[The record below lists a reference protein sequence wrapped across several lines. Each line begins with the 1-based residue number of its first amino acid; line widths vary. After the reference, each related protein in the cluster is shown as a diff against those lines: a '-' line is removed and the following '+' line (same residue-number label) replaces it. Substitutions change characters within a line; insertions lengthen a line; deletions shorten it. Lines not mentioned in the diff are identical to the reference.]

1 MATFNYKGKDK
12 SGQRVEG
19 SVEANDR
26 LTALRQVEKLGVIPL
41 SITASTAPATPKS
54 KTAPGKSPSGK
65 GAPAKGVADKFG
77 LNFNRV
83 PKMKTREVLTFSTEL
98 SDLLASGMN
107 LGQALTTLSNRK
119 TGAASDDIIRDIRD
133 QIIQGTPLSDSMAKH
148 PKSFPSLYV
157 SMVKVGEAS
166 GALAE
171 VMTSLVEHYER
182 VQDLKE
188 KVVMALVYPAIV
200 LFMGFGTM
208 IFSMVFVIPK
218 FSAMFADMGG
228 TLPLPTR
235 MLIGMSKFM
244 LTYGWMLLIAG
255 IGGGIALNRAC
266 ATPTG
271 KLRWHRM
278 QLKTPFIK
286 GIVASSTYA
295 NFARTLATLLNN
307 GVPALQALSIVEQTI
322 GNVVIAAEIRNAKER
337 VTDGTTIS
345 GPLAAGKVL
354 PPLMT
359 DMLAI
364 GEQTGDMPGA
374 LKHIAHRYE
383 NELNRNVKLFTTALE
398 PILIVVVA
406 LLVGFIALSIVMA
419 VFNITSGLGV

>member
-1 MATFNYKGKDK
+1 MIFNYIAKDK
-12 SGQRVEG
+12 AGQRVEG

-26 LTALRQVEKLGVIPL
+26 LTALRQVEKKGYTPV
-41 SITASTAPATPKS
+41 SIAAGTAPAKPKATP
-54 KTAPGKSPSGK
+54 A
-65 GAPAKGVADKFG
+65 GAPPVKSGFS
-77 LNFNRV
+77 FNKTPR
-83 PKMKTREVLTFSTEL
+83 MKPREILIFSTEL

-107 LGQALTTLSNRK
+107 LGQALSTLANRK
-119 TGAASDDIIRDIRD
+119 TGAASDDIIRDLRD
-133 QIIQGTPLSDSMAKH
+133 QIIQGTTLSDSMAKH
-148 PKSFPSLYV
+148 PRSFPSLYV

-171 VMTSLVEHYER
+171 IMLRLVEHYER

-200 LFMGFGTM
+200 LVMGFVTM
-208 IFSMVFVIPK
+208 VFSMVFVIPK
-218 FSAMFADMGG
+218 FSAIFLEMGS

-235 MLIGMSKFM
+235 MLIGLSQGM
-244 LTYGWMLLIAG
+244 LKYGWLAVGLFFL
-255 IGGGIALNRAC
+255 GGFLLNRYLN
-266 ATPTG
+266 TPEG
-271 KLRWHRM
+271 KHKWHRI
-278 QLKTPFIK
+278 QLKAPFIK

-295 NFARTLATLLNN
+295 NFARTLSTLLSN
-307 GVPALQALSIVEQTI
+307 GVPALHARTIVEKTVD
-322 GNVVIAAEIRNAKER
+322 NVVIAAEIRNARDR

-345 GPLAAGKVL
+345 GPLAAGKVF

-364 GEQTGDMPGA
+364 GEQTGDMASA

-406 LLVGFIALSIVMA
+406 LLVGFIAVSIVMA

>member
-1 MATFNYKGKDK
+1 MPNFNYKAKDK
-12 SGQRVEG
+12 AGKRVDG
-19 SVEANDR
+19 TIEANDR
-26 LTALRQVEKLGVIPL
+26 LTALRQVEKLGLIPVFITTGSAAAAPVAGSRSKPAPKL
-41 SITASTAPATPKS
+41 SFSFN
-54 KTAPGKSPSGK
+54 KT
-65 GAPAKGVADKFG
+65 
-77 LNFNRV
+77 
-83 PKMKTREVLTFSTEL
+83 PKMKTRDVLTFSTEL

-107 LGQALTTLSNRK
+107 LGQALTTLANRK
-119 TGAASDDIIRDIRD
+119 TGNDSDIIIRDIRD

-166 GALAE
+166 GALSE
-171 VMTSLVEHYER
+171 VMTRLVEHYER
-182 VQDLKE
+182 LQDLKE

-200 LFMGFGTM
+200 LFMGFATM

-218 FSAMFADMGG
+218 FSSIFLELGS

-235 MLIGMSKFM
+235 MLIGMSEWLLK
-244 LTYGWMLLIAG
+244 YGWLALAG
-255 IGGGIALNRAC
+255 LVGCGILLNRALQ
-266 ATPTG
+266 TPTG
-271 KLRWHRM
+271 KQRWHRM

-307 GVPALQALSIVEQTI
+307 GVPALQALTIVENTI

-345 GPLAAGKVL
+345 GPLAAGKVF

-364 GEQTGDMPGA
+364 GEQTGDMAGA

-406 LLVGFIALSIVMA
+406 LLVGFIAVSIVMA
-419 VFNITSGLGV
+419 VFNVTNGLGV

>member
-1 MATFNYKGKDK
+1 MPSFNYKAKNK
-12 SGQRVEG
+12 AGQRVEG

-26 LTALRQVEKLGVIPL
+26 LAALRQVEKMGLTPV
-41 SITASTAPATPKS
+41 SITAGT
-54 KTAPGKSPSGK
+54 
-65 GAPAKGVADKFG
+65 GAPAASPSKAKAKSAPSSGK
-77 LNFNRV
+77 LNFSFNRA
-83 PKMKTREVLTFSTEL
+83 PKMKTRDVLTFSTEL

-107 LGQALTTLSNRK
+107 LGQALTTLANRK
-119 TGAASDDIIRDIRD
+119 TGTASDDIIRDIRD

-166 GALAE
+166 GALSE
-171 VMTSLVEHYER
+171 VMLRLVEHYER
-182 VQDLKE
+182 LQDLKE
-188 KVVMALVYPAIV
+188 KVVTALVYPAIV
-200 LFMGFGTM
+200 LVMGFGTM

-218 FSAMFADMGG
+218 FSSIFQELGS

-235 MLIGMSKFM
+235 MLIAMSDWLLKF
-244 LTYGWMLLIAG
+244 GWLALAG
-255 IGGGIALNRAC
+255 CVVGGVFLNRAMQ
-266 ATPTG
+266 TPVG
-271 KLRWHRM
+271 KQRWHRM

-295 NFARTLATLLNN
+295 NFARTLSTLLSN
-307 GVPALQALSIVEQTI
+307 GVPALQALTIVEQTI
-322 GNVVIAAEIRNAKER
+322 DNVVIAAEIRNARDR

-345 GPLAAGKVL
+345 GPLAAGKVF

-364 GEQTGDMPGA
+364 GEQTGDMASA

-383 NELNRNVKLFTTALE
+383 SELNRNVKLFTTALE
-398 PILIVVVA
+398 PLLIVVVA
-406 LLVGFIALSIVMA
+406 VLVGFIAISIVMA
-419 VFNITSGLGV
+419 VFSVTDGLGV

>member
-1 MATFNYKGKDK
+1 MANFKYSAKDREGK
-12 SGQRVEG
+12 RVEG
-19 SVEANDR
+19 TIEANDR
-26 LTALRQVEKLGVIPL
+26 LAALRQVEKLGLIPV
-41 SITASTAPATPKS
+41 SITAGTATAPS
-54 KTAPGKSPSGK
+54 APRTRK
-65 GAPAKGVADKFG
+65 PAKFSLSFSSKP
-77 LNFNRV
+77 R
-83 PKMKTREVLTFSTEL
+83 MKTREVLIFSTEL

-107 LGQALTTLSNRK
+107 LGQALTTLANRK
-119 TGAASDDIIRDIRD
+119 TGSASDDIIRDIRD

-148 PKSFPSLYV
+148 PESFPALYV

-171 VMTSLVEHYER
+171 VMTRLVEHYER
-182 VQDLKE
+182 LQDLKE

-200 LFMGFGTM
+200 LFMGFATM
-208 IFSMVFVIPK
+208 IFCMVFVIPK
-218 FSAMFADMGG
+218 FSSIFQELGS

-235 MLIGMSKFM
+235 MLIGMSEGM
-244 LTYGWMLLIAG
+244 LKYGWVALGALVAG
-255 IGGGIALNRAC
+255 GFFLKQALR
-266 ATPTG
+266 TPEG
-271 KLRWHRM
+271 KQRWHRM

-307 GVPALQALSIVEQTI
+307 GVPALQALTIVEQTI

-345 GPLAAGKVL
+345 GPLAAGKVF

-364 GEQTGDMPGA
+364 GEQTGDMAGA

-398 PILIVVVA
+398 PILIVAVA
-406 LLVGFIALSIVMA
+406 LLVGFIAVSIVMA
-419 VFNITSGLGV
+419 VFNVTNGLGV

>member
-1 MATFNYKGKDK
+1 MATFNYKAKDK
-12 SGQRVEG
+12 AGQRVEG
-19 SVEANDR
+19 SVEANTR
-26 LTALRQVEKLGVIPL
+26 LLALRQIEKLGLVPVSL
-41 SITASTAPATPKS
+41 TAGSEATSPAPEKKN
-54 KTAPGKSPSGK
+54 KT
-65 GAPAKGVADKFG
+65 PAKLGKFS
-77 LNFNRV
+77 LFFNRP
-83 PKMKTREVLTFSTEL
+83 PKMKTRDVLIFSTEL

-107 LGQALTTLSNRK
+107 LGQALTTLANRK
-119 TGAASDDIIRDIRD
+119 TGTASDDIIRDIRD

-148 PKSFPSLYV
+148 PTSFPSLYV

-166 GALAE
+166 GALSE
-171 VMTSLVEHYER
+171 VMTRLVEHYER
-182 VQDLKE
+182 LQDLKE

-200 LFMGFGTM
+200 LFMGFATM

-218 FSAMFADMGG
+218 FSSIFLELGS

-235 MLIGMSKFM
+235 MLIGMSDWLLKF
-244 LTYGWMLLIAG
+244 GWLAMAGLIV
-255 IGGGIALNRAC
+255 GGIFLNRALQ
-266 ATPTG
+266 TPTG
-271 KLRWHRM
+271 KQRWHRM

-295 NFARTLATLLNN
+295 NFARTLSTLLNN
-307 GVPALQALSIVEQTI
+307 GVPALQALTIVEQTI
-322 GNVVIAAEIRNAKER
+322 GNVVIAAEIRNARDR

-345 GPLAAGKVL
+345 GPLAAGKVF

-364 GEQTGDMPGA
+364 GEQTGDMASA

-406 LLVGFIALSIVMA
+406 LLVGFIAVSIVMA
-419 VFNITSGLGV
+419 VFNVTNGLGV

>member
-1 MATFNYKGKDK
+1 MTFNYIAKDK
-12 SGQRVEG
+12 AGQRVEG
-19 SVEANDR
+19 TVEAPDR
-26 LTALRQVEKLGVIPL
+26 LSAMRQVEKLGHIPL
-41 SITASTAPATPKS
+41 SLSAAAAVPAKDKAKDKAKTKDKARNTAPATKLS
-54 KTAPGKSPSGK
+54 LS
-65 GAPAKGVADKFG
+65 
-77 LNFNRV
+77 FNSA
-83 PKMKTREVLTFSTEL
+83 PKMKSRDVLLFSTEL

-119 TGAASDDIIRDIRD
+119 TGTAADDIIRDLRD
-133 QIIQGTPLSDSMAKH
+133 QIIQGTNLSDAMANH

-166 GALAE
+166 GALSE
-171 VMTSLVEHYER
+171 VMTRLVEHYER

-200 LFMGFGTM
+200 LFMGFATM
-208 IFSMVFVIPK
+208 IFSMVFVIPR
-218 FSAMFADMGG
+218 FSSIFQELGS

-235 MLIGMSKFM
+235 MLIGISNGLLK
-244 LTYGWMLLIAG
+244 YGWLMLGLVAG
-255 IGGGIALNRAC
+255 GSFALNRALQ
-266 ATPTG
+266 TPVG
-271 KLRWHRM
+271 KQRWHRM

-286 GIVASSTYA
+286 GIVAASTYA
-295 NFARTLATLLNN
+295 NFARTLSTLLSN
-307 GVPALQALSIVEQTI
+307 GVPALQALGIVEKTV
-322 GNVVIAAEIRNAKER
+322 GNVVIAAEIRNARDR

-345 GPLAAGKVL
+345 GPLAAGKVF
-354 PPLMT
+354 PALMI

-364 GEQTGDMPGA
+364 GEQTGDMIGA

-406 LLVGFIALSIVMA
+406 LLVGFIAVSIVMA
-419 VFNITSGLGV
+419 VFNVTNGLGV

>member
-1 MATFNYKGKDK
+1 MIFNYTAKEK

-19 SVEANDR
+19 TIEANDR
-26 LTALRQVEKLGVIPL
+26 LTALRQVEKRGLIPV
-41 SITASTAPATPKS
+41 SIAAGTAAPKPRESKGPAPAGTK
-54 KTAPGKSPSGK
+54 AGFHIDKSP
-65 GAPAKGVADKFG
+65 
-77 LNFNRV
+77 R
-83 PKMKTREVLTFSTEL
+83 MKSREVLTFSTEL

-107 LGQALTTLSNRK
+107 LGQALSTLANRK
-119 TGAASDDIIRDIRD
+119 TGSSADEIIRDLRD
-133 QIIQGTPLSDSMAKH
+133 QIIQGTTLSDSMAKH

-171 VMTSLVEHYER
+171 IMLRLVEHYER
-182 VQDLKE
+182 MQDMKE
-188 KVVMALVYPAIV
+188 KVIMALVYPVIV
-200 LFMGFGTM
+200 LVMGIGTM

-218 FSAMFADMGG
+218 FSAIFLEMGS

-235 MLIGMSKFM
+235 ILISMSNGMLK
-244 LTYGWMLLIAG
+244 YGWLI
-255 IGGGIALNRAC
+255 IGLIVLGTFLLNRYLQ
-266 ATPTG
+266 TTEG
-271 KLRWHRM
+271 KQRWHRL
-278 QLKTPFIK
+278 QLKAPFIK

-295 NFARTLATLLNN
+295 NFARTLSTLLTN
-307 GVPALQALSIVEQTI
+307 GVPALQALMIVEKTVN
-322 GNVVIAAEIRNAKER
+322 NVIIAAEVRNARDR

-345 GPLAAGKVL
+345 GPLAAGKVF

-364 GEQTGDMPGA
+364 GEQTGDMPSA

-406 LLVGFIALSIVMA
+406 LLVGFIAVSIVMA

>member
-1 MATFNYKGKDK
+1 MPNFSYKSKDK
-12 SGQRVEG
+12 AGQRVDG
-19 SVEANDR
+19 TIEANDR
-26 LTALRQVEKLGVIPL
+26 MTALRQVEKMGMIPM
-41 SITASTAPATPKS
+41 SITSGPGTTTAPPAKS
-54 KTAPGKSPSGK
+54 RSPAAKPGKPGF
-65 GAPAKGVADKFG
+65 PF
-77 LNFNRV
+77 LNRT
-83 PKMKTREVLTFSTEL
+83 PKMKTRDVLTFSTEL

-107 LGQALTTLSNRK
+107 LGQALTTLANRK
-119 TGAASDDIIRDIRD
+119 TGTASDDIIRDIRD

-171 VMTSLVEHYER
+171 VMTRLVEHYER
-182 VQDLKE
+182 LQDLKG

-200 LFMGFGTM
+200 LFMGFATM

-218 FSAMFADMGG
+218 FSSIFQELGS

-235 MLIGMSKFM
+235 MLIGLSNM
-244 LTYGWMLLIAG
+244 LLKYGWLALAG
-255 IGGGIALNRAC
+255 LVAGGIFLNRALQ
-266 ATPTG
+266 TPAG
-271 KLRWHRM
+271 KLRWHRT
-278 QLKTPFIK
+278 QLKTPLIR
-286 GIVASSTYA
+286 GIVAASTYA
-295 NFARTLATLLNN
+295 NFARTLGTLLNN
-307 GVPALQALSIVEQTI
+307 GVPALQALTIVENTI
-322 GNVVIAAEIRNAKER
+322 GNVVIAAEIRNARDR

-345 GPLAAGKVL
+345 GPLAAGKVF

-364 GEQTGDMPGA
+364 GEQTGDMAGA

-406 LLVGFIALSIVMA
+406 LLVGFIAVSIVMA
-419 VFNITSGLGV
+419 VFNVTNGLGV

>member
-1 MATFNYKGKDK
+1 MIFNYIAKDK
-12 SGQRVEG
+12 AGQRVEG
-19 SVEANDR
+19 SLEANDR
-26 LTALRQVEKLGVIPL
+26 LTALRQVEKKGYTPV
-41 SITASTAPATPKS
+41 SIAAETASSKPKAAKSTA
-54 KTAPGKSPSGK
+54 APS
-65 GAPAKGVADKFG
+65 KFG
-77 LNFNRV
+77 FNFNKTPR
-83 PKMKTREVLTFSTEL
+83 MKPREILVFSTEL

-107 LGQALTTLSNRK
+107 LGQALSTLANRK
-119 TGAASDDIIRDIRD
+119 TGSASDDIIRDLRD
-133 QIIQGTPLSDSMAKH
+133 QIIQGTTLSDSMAKH

-171 VMTSLVEHYER
+171 IMLRLVEHYER

-200 LFMGFGTM
+200 LVMGFATM
-208 IFSMVFVIPK
+208 VFSMVFVIPK
-218 FSAMFADMGG
+218 FSAIFLEMGS

-235 MLIGMSKFM
+235 MLIGLSQGM
-244 LTYGWMLLIAG
+244 LKYGWLAVGLAAL
-255 IGGGIALNRAC
+255 GGFLLNRYLN
-266 ATPTG
+266 TTEG
-271 KLRWHRM
+271 KHKWHRI
-278 QLKTPFIK
+278 QLKAPFIK
-286 GIVASSTYA
+286 GIVAASTYA
-295 NFARTLATLLNN
+295 NFARTLSTLLSN
-307 GVPALQALSIVEQTI
+307 GVPALQALTIVEKTVD
-322 GNVVIAAEIRNAKER
+322 NVVIAAEIRNARDR

-345 GPLAAGKVL
+345 GPLAAGKVF

-364 GEQTGDMPGA
+364 GEQTGDMASA

-406 LLVGFIALSIVMA
+406 LLVGFIAVSIVMA

>member
-1 MATFNYKGKDK
+1 MANFKYSAKDK
-12 SGQRVEG
+12 AGKRVEG
-19 SVEANDR
+19 TIEANDR
-26 LTALRQVEKLGVIPL
+26 LTALRQVEKLGLIPV
-41 SITASTAPATPKS
+41 SITAGSAAAAPVAGSRSKPAPKFS
-54 KTAPGKSPSGK
+54 
-65 GAPAKGVADKFG
+65 F
-77 LNFNRV
+77 NFNKT
-83 PKMKTREVLTFSTEL
+83 PKMKTRDVLTFSTEL

-107 LGQALTTLSNRK
+107 LGQALTTLANRK
-119 TGAASDDIIRDIRD
+119 TGNDSDIIIRDIRD

-166 GALAE
+166 GALSE
-171 VMTSLVEHYER
+171 VMTRLVEHYER
-182 VQDLKE
+182 LQDLKE

-200 LFMGFGTM
+200 LFMGFATM

-218 FSAMFADMGG
+218 FSSIFLELGS

-235 MLIGMSKFM
+235 MLIGMSEWLLK
-244 LTYGWMLLIAG
+244 YGWLALVG
-255 IGGGIALNRAC
+255 LIGGGILLSRALQ
-266 ATPTG
+266 TPTG
-271 KLRWHRM
+271 KQRWHRM

-307 GVPALQALSIVEQTI
+307 GVPALQALTIVENTI

-345 GPLAAGKVL
+345 GPLAAGKVF

-364 GEQTGDMPGA
+364 GEQTGDMAGA

-406 LLVGFIALSIVMA
+406 LLVGFIAVSIVMA
-419 VFNITSGLGV
+419 VFNVTNGLGV

>member
-1 MATFNYKGKDK
+1 MANFKYSAKDK
-12 SGQRVEG
+12 AGKRVEG
-19 SVEANDR
+19 TIEANDR
-26 LTALRQVEKLGVIPL
+26 LTALRQVEKLGLIPVFITTGSAAAAPVAGSRSKPAPKL
-41 SITASTAPATPKS
+41 SFSFN
-54 KTAPGKSPSGK
+54 KT
-65 GAPAKGVADKFG
+65 
-77 LNFNRV
+77 
-83 PKMKTREVLTFSTEL
+83 PKMKTRDVLTFSTEL

-107 LGQALTTLSNRK
+107 LGQALTTLANRK
-119 TGAASDDIIRDIRD
+119 TGNDSDIIIRDIRD

-166 GALAE
+166 GALSE
-171 VMTSLVEHYER
+171 VMTRLVEHYER
-182 VQDLKE
+182 LQDLKE

-200 LFMGFGTM
+200 LFMGFATM

-218 FSAMFADMGG
+218 FSSIFLELGS

-235 MLIGMSKFM
+235 MLIGMSEWLLK
-244 LTYGWMLLIAG
+244 YGWLALAG
-255 IGGGIALNRAC
+255 LVGCGILLNRALQ
-266 ATPTG
+266 TPTG
-271 KLRWHRM
+271 KQRWHRM

-307 GVPALQALSIVEQTI
+307 GVPALQALTIVENTI

-345 GPLAAGKVL
+345 GPLAAGKVF

-364 GEQTGDMPGA
+364 GEQTGDMAGA

-406 LLVGFIALSIVMA
+406 LLVGFIAVSIVMA
-419 VFNITSGLGV
+419 VFNVTNGLGV

>member
-1 MATFNYKGKDK
+1 MATFNYKAKDK
-12 SGQRVEG
+12 AGQRVEG
-19 SVEANDR
+19 SVEANNR
-26 LTALRQVEKLGVIPL
+26 LLALRQIEKLGLVPVSL
-41 SITASTAPATPKS
+41 TAGAGTTSPAPEKKS
-54 KTAPGKSPSGK
+54 KT
-65 GAPAKGVADKFG
+65 PAKLGKFS
-77 LNFNRV
+77 LAFNRP
-83 PKMKTREVLTFSTEL
+83 PKMKTRDVLIFSTEL

-107 LGQALTTLSNRK
+107 LGQALTTLANRK
-119 TGAASDDIIRDIRD
+119 TGTASDDIIRDIRD

-148 PKSFPSLYV
+148 PKSFPTLYV

-166 GALAE
+166 GALSE
-171 VMTSLVEHYER
+171 VMTRLVEHYER
-182 VQDLKE
+182 LQDLKE

-200 LFMGFGTM
+200 LFMGFATM

-218 FSAMFADMGG
+218 FSSIFQELGS

-235 MLIGMSKFM
+235 MLIGMSDWLLKF
-244 LTYGWMLLIAG
+244 GWLAMAGLIV
-255 IGGGIALNRAC
+255 GGIFLNRALQ
-266 ATPTG
+266 TPTG
-271 KLRWHRM
+271 KQRWHRM

-295 NFARTLATLLNN
+295 NFARTLSTLLNN
-307 GVPALQALSIVEQTI
+307 GVPALQALTIVEQTI
-322 GNVVIAAEIRNAKER
+322 GNVVIAAEIRNARDR

-345 GPLAAGKVL
+345 GPLAAGKVF

-364 GEQTGDMPGA
+364 GEQTGDMASA

-406 LLVGFIALSIVMA
+406 LLVGFIAVSIVMA
-419 VFNITSGLGV
+419 VFNVTNGLGV

>member
-1 MATFNYKGKDK
+1 MIFNYTAKDK
-12 SGQRVEG
+12 AGLRVEG
-19 SVEANDR
+19 AIEANDR
-26 LTALRQVEKLGVIPL
+26 LTALRQVERKGLIPV
-41 SITASTAPATPKS
+41 SIAAGSVAARPRESKGPATP
-54 KTAPGKSPSGK
+54 GM
-65 GAPAKGVADKFG
+65 GVG
-77 LNFNRV
+77 LNRNKGPR
-83 PKMKTREVLTFSTEL
+83 MKPREVLTFSTEL

-107 LGQALTTLSNRK
+107 LGQALSTLANRK
-119 TGAASDDIIRDIRD
+119 TGSAADGIIRDLRD
-133 QIIQGTPLSDSMAKH
+133 QIIQGTTLSDSMAKH
-148 PKSFPSLYV
+148 PGSFPSLYV

-171 VMTSLVEHYER
+171 IMLRLVEHYER
-182 VQDLKE
+182 MQDMRE
-188 KVVMALVYPAIV
+188 KVIMALVYPMIV
-200 LFMGFGTM
+200 LVMGIGTM

-218 FSAMFADMGG
+218 FSAIFLEMGS

-235 MLIGMSKFM
+235 ILISMSNGMLK
-244 LTYGWMLLIAG
+244 YGWLIIGLIAVG
-255 IGGGIALNRAC
+255 MVLLKRYLQTAGGRQ
-266 ATPTG
+266 
-271 KLRWHRM
+271 RWHRL
-278 QLKTPFIK
+278 QLKAPFIK

-295 NFARTLATLLNN
+295 NFARTLSTLLTN
-307 GVPALQALSIVEQTI
+307 GVPALQALTIVEKTVD
-322 GNVVIAAEIRNAKER
+322 NVVIAAEIRNARDR

-345 GPLAAGKVL
+345 GPLAAGRVF

-406 LLVGFIALSIVMA
+406 LLVGFIAVSIVMA

>member
-1 MATFNYKGKDK
+1 MATFNYKAKDK
-12 SGQRVEG
+12 TGQRVEG
-19 SVEANDR
+19 SVEANNR
-26 LTALRQVEKLGVIPL
+26 LLALRQVEKLGLIPV
-41 SITASTAPATPKS
+41 SITAGAGATP
-54 KTAPGKSPSGK
+54 A
-65 GAPAKGVADKFG
+65 APAKKPAPAKSGKFS
-77 LNFNRV
+77 FRV
-83 PKMKTREVLTFSTEL
+83 NSAPKMKTRDVLTFSTEL

-119 TGAASDDIIRDIRD
+119 TGTAADDIIRDIRD
-133 QIIQGTPLSDSMAKH
+133 QIIQGTPLTDSMAKH

-166 GALAE
+166 GALSE
-171 VMTSLVEHYER
+171 VMLRLVEHFER

-188 KVVMALVYPAIV
+188 KVVTALVYPAIV
-200 LFMGFGTM
+200 LIMGFATM

-218 FSAMFADMGG
+218 FSSIFQELGS

-235 MLIGMSKFM
+235 MLIAMSDWLLK
-244 LTYGWMLLIAG
+244 YGWLGLGGLALG
-255 IGGGIALNRAC
+255 IFFLRRALQ
-266 ATPTG
+266 TPTG

-278 QLKTPFIK
+278 QLKTPFLK

-295 NFARTLATLLNN
+295 NFARTLSTLLNN
-307 GVPALQALSIVEQTI
+307 GVPALQALTIVEQTI
-322 GNVVIAAEIRNAKER
+322 GNVIIAAEIRNARDR

-345 GPLAAGKVL
+345 GPLAAGKVF

-364 GEQTGDMPGA
+364 GEQTGDMASA

-383 NELNRNVKLFTTALE
+383 SELNRNVKLFTTALE
-398 PILIVVVA
+398 PLLIVVVA
-406 LLVGFIALSIVMA
+406 VMVGFIAISIVMA
-419 VFNITSGLGV
+419 VFSVTDGLGV

>member
-1 MATFNYKGKDK
+1 MPNFSYKAKDK
-12 SGQRVEG
+12 AGQRIDG
-19 SVEANDR
+19 SVDANDR
-26 LTALRQVEKLGVIPL
+26 MTALRQVEKMGLIPV
-41 SITASTAPATPKS
+41 SITAATAPATTGGEKPR
-54 KTAPGKSPSGK
+54 PS
-65 GAPAKGVADKFG
+65 PAKGGKSALSF
-77 LNFNRV
+77 LNRT
-83 PKMKTREVLTFSTEL
+83 PKMKTRDVLTFSTEL

-107 LGQALTTLSNRK
+107 LGQALTTLANRK

-148 PKSFPSLYV
+148 PKSFPTLYV

-171 VMTSLVEHYER
+171 VMTRLVEHYER
-182 VQDLKE
+182 LQDLKE

-200 LFMGFGTM
+200 LFMGFATM

-218 FSAMFADMGG
+218 FSSIFQELGS

-235 MLIGMSKFM
+235 MLIGLSNM
-244 LTYGWMLLIAG
+244 LLKYGWLALAG
-255 IGGGIALNRAC
+255 LVAGGIFLNRALQ
-266 ATPTG
+266 TPTG

-278 QLKTPFIK
+278 QLKTPFIR
-286 GIVASSTYA
+286 GIVAASTYA
-295 NFARTLATLLNN
+295 NFARTLGTLLNN
-307 GVPALQALSIVEQTI
+307 GVPALQALTIVENTI
-322 GNVVIAAEIRNAKER
+322 GNVVIAAEIRNARDR

-345 GPLAAGKVL
+345 GPLAAGKVF

-364 GEQTGDMPGA
+364 GEQTGDMTGA

-406 LLVGFIALSIVMA
+406 LLVGFIAVSIVMA
-419 VFNITSGLGV
+419 VFNVTNGLGV

>member
-1 MATFNYKGKDK
+1 MATFNYKAKDK
-12 SGQRVEG
+12 SGQRQEG
-19 SVEANDR
+19 VIEANDR
-26 LTALRQVEKLGVIPL
+26 MAALRQVEKMGLIPVSL
-41 SITASTAPATPKS
+41 AATSGDAKPAPSSKS
-54 KTAPGKSPSGK
+54 KPAASGK
-65 GAPAKGVADKFG
+65 QATGRSAPRSFS
-77 LNFNRV
+77 FNRE

-107 LGQALTTLSNRK
+107 LGQALTTLANRK
-119 TGAASDDIIRDIRD
+119 TGTASDDIIKDVRD

-148 PKSFPSLYV
+148 PKSFPALYV

-166 GALAE
+166 GALSE
-171 VMTSLVEHYER
+171 VMTRLVEHYER
-182 VQDLKE
+182 LQDLKE

-200 LFMGFGTM
+200 LFMGIMTM

-218 FSAMFADMGG
+218 FSAIFLELGS

-235 MLIGMSKFM
+235 MLIAMSNWM
-244 LTYGWMLLIAG
+244 LAYGWLG
-255 IGGGIALNRAC
+255 IGLLACGIYALRRAIQ
-266 ATPTG
+266 TPTG
-271 KLRWHRM
+271 KQRWHRM

-295 NFARTLATLLNN
+295 NFARTLSTLLNN
-307 GVPALQALSIVEQTI
+307 GVPALQALTIVENTI
-322 GNVVIAAEIRNAKER
+322 GNVVIAAEIRNAKDR

-345 GPLAAGKVL
+345 GPLAAGKVF

-364 GEQTGDMPGA
+364 GEQTGDMAGA

-406 LLVGFIALSIVMA
+406 LLVGFIAVSIVMA
-419 VFNITSGLGV
+419 VFNVTSGLGV